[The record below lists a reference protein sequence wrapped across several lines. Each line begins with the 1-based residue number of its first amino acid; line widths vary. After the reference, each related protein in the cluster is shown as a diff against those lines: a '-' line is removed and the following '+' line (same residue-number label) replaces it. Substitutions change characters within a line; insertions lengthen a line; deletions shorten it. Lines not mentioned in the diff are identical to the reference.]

1 MAVIPDPLAAL
12 SSRLAFPARTVDG
25 YHPSV
30 KNIFG
35 RIQFPH
41 LIFACSTNIDAQISS
56 WSAMWTAFFNSD
68 CCLLKA
74 TITQAAISKLM
85 QNIAKSECLFARLNK
100 FRHGRDR
107 LAHTRGHALMH
118 RKL

>member
-1 MAVIPDPLAAL
+1 MAVIPDPLVAL

-56 WSAMWTAFFNSD
+56 WSAMWTAFFRLLSFKSNNHAGSD
-68 CCLLKA
+68 KQ
-74 TITQAAISKLM
+74 I
-85 QNIAKSECLFARLNK
+85 NAKHF
-100 FRHGRDR
+100 
-107 LAHTRGHALMH
+107 
-118 RKL
+118 